1 MQSRDP
7 PLIDCHAGRNVGV
20 MNLLAVIV
28 VAAALLLPMDN
39 RAGGQGRAPP
49 VPEAVGEY
57 LVKVGFIYNFGKLT
71 TWPQPRHTDAP
82 GPFLVCVMGVDPFKA
97 DLDAIDG
104 KTVGART
111 VIVRR
116 DVEAAQAA
124 QCHVAFIALSE
135 APRLPQHLAALGGRP
150 VLTVS
155 DMPNFARSGG
165 IIELKTVESRVRFAI
180 NLQSARRS
188 GLNFSSKLL
197 QLAEIVGPTAKAE

>member
-1 MQSRDP
+1 LQARVQHIADYP
-7 PLIDCHAGRNVGV
+7 GNRNIGLVR
-20 MNLLAVIV
+20 LLATLV
-28 VAAALLLPMDN
+28 VALALLLSMER
-39 RAGGQGRAPP
+39 RADGQSRAPP
-49 VPEAVGEY
+49 APEAVGEY
-57 LVKVGFIYNFGKLT
+57 LVKVGFLYNFGKLT

-82 GPFLVCVMGVDPFKA
+82 GPFLVCVIGADPFKE

-111 VIVRR
+111 IIVRR
-116 DVEAAQAA
+116 DVDVVQAS
-124 QCHVAFIALSE
+124 QCHVAFIAATE
-135 APRLPQHLAALGGRP
+135 APRLSQHLGALGGRP

-165 IIELKTVESRVRFAI
+165 IIELKTVDSRVRFAI
-180 NLQSARRS
+180 NLRAARRA